1 MTFLKEQRGT
11 ITGKMTRKDL
21 IDRVAEKFGLKKKEA
36 EAIVKFVFQEI
47 AETVKKG
54 ERVSI
59 QGFGAFELRELK
71 GRKIRNPRTGE
82 VVKVPKREKVV
93 FVDKITHSRFQRWK
107 G

>member
-1 MTFLKEQRGT
+1 
-11 ITGKMTRKDL
+11 MTRKDL

-36 EAIVKFVFQEI
+36 EAIVKFIFQEI

-71 GRKIRNPRTGE
+71 ERKIRNPRTRE
-82 VVKVPKREKVV
+82 IVELPKRKKIV
-93 FVDKITHSRFQRWK
+93 FVSKIKHDESNNKLR
-107 G
+107 

>member
-1 MTFLKEQRGT
+1 MTSLKEQRGT
-11 ITGKMTRKDL
+11 TTGKMTRKDL

-47 AETVKKG
+47 AETMKKG